1 MNRTRIV
8 LIVAAA
14 GVIAAGS
21 WACLVARS
29 FAAAPAA
36 DPSAASAPA
45 VEPKVAHLPKPRMQG
60 GMPLMEALK
69 NRRSSRQFDAGKS
82 LPDQVLSDLLWAAF
96 GVNREDGRR
105 TAPSA
110 VNWQE
115 IDIYAVKADGIW
127 RFDAK
132 AHELSL
138 VADGD
143 RRSLTGGQPFVKDAA
158 VNLVY
163 VADLAKAGRGSEV
176 DKTLYT
182 AADTGFIAQNVYL
195 FCASEGLGT
204 VVRGSIN
211 RAALS
216 KAMNLKDTQ
225 RIILAQSVGYPPQGK

>member
-1 MNRTRIV
+1 MNHTRIM

-14 GVIAAGS
+14 AAIAAGG
-21 WACLVARS
+21 WACL
-29 FAAAPAA
+29 AAQSPTTAPAA
-36 DPSAASAPA
+36 
-45 VEPKVAHLPKPRMQG
+45 EPKVAHLPKPRMQG

-69 NRRSSRQFDAGKS
+69 NRHSSRQFDAGKG

-96 GVNREDGRR
+96 GVNRKDGRR

-110 VNWQE
+110 MNWQE
-115 IDIYAVKADGIW
+115 IDIYVVKANGIW

-138 VADGD
+138 VAEGD
-143 RRSLTGGQPFVKDAA
+143 RRALTGRQPFVKDAA
-158 VNLVY
+158 ANLVY
-163 VADLAKAGRGSEV
+163 VADFSKAGRGSEA

-195 FCASEGLGT
+195 FCASEGLGA
-204 VVRGSIN
+204 VVRGSID

-225 RIILAQSVGYPPQGK
+225 RIILAHSVGYPPQSK